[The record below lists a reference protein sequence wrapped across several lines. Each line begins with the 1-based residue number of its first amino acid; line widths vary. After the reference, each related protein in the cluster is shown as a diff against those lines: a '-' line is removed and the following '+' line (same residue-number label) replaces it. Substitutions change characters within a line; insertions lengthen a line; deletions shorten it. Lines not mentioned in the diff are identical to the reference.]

1 MLAGLLCTLVL
12 LGLWF
17 VRYVGAPGEQCAAE
31 AHGLPP
37 PLHVWAGAAG
47 VCLGELPLY
56 RLTPWLSGAPFVFWG
71 DTQSH
76 ARVAAEL
83 ARGGL
88 GHGWLFSY
96 LGGFPFGHHYPAL
109 GWLVLAAE
117 IRAGLAPGAA
127 VYALGFAATLALP
140 LVLYFSLVRGRVAPG
155 FAGVGALLACWV
167 SPYNGFVGGDE
178 TFFTVG
184 LVSQVVALPLV
195 LWLVAATLF
204 GRRRWEAPL
213 AAWLAMSSH
222 PQVTVAA
229 LLVLGIASL
238 ASGRRHAIANV
249 VWVSAIALCAG
260 AALYGQ
266 GIASLD
272 IPFGWPP
279 NMGWR
284 QFGFP
289 PSRLRWWF
297 EDGDLLD
304 LDRAPVLTAL
314 VAAAL
319 LILVVDARRASSR
332 ALAVACVTTLLLAV
346 SGQWLREQGRVGA
359 LLLSFL
365 QPLRV
370 VSLIVPLAASVLAVA
385 SARAAR
391 ALAATGYGPI
401 ARHAPVAIVLLVA
414 AIEAF
419 ALPSRL
425 DYTSRVAASLRDA
438 SSCSGPGNRASADV
452 DARDLREAV
461 AALAGGRLWY
471 DAHAD
476 TELQH
481 CVTRYGI
488 ELASAVPIGTAASVG
503 AHVGVLSHATQLLR
517 PLQPGSARRAEA
529 LGIGHL
535 LLERADAA
543 PLDGWALRYQRGALQ
558 LLSQPAA
565 IVGAGCIERRWSG
578 RRDALREHLIEQ
590 LGEPAAA
597 DRLLDPQALTQIEYS
612 DEALA
617 ESPVPGAGCDAAGA
631 TVEDVGVDA
640 ETITASVQSRAA
652 VDVVF
657 RVTAF
662 PTWRVRIDGAPAAV
676 PSLIAPGFFA
686 VRVPSGRHALS
697 ASVELLP
704 HYGLWISAALVASV
718 ALAYARGR
726 ALRLGRVSP
735 SWLRQG

>member
-17 VRYVGAPGEQCAAE
+17 VRHVGARDEQCEGQARA
-31 AHGLPP
+31 GPR

-47 VCLGELPLY
+47 VLLAELPLY
-56 RLTPWLSGAPFVFWG
+56 RLAPWISGVPFAFWG

-83 ARGGL
+83 AQSGL
-88 GHGWLFSY
+88 GQGWVFSY
-96 LGGFPFGHHYPAL
+96 LGGFPFGHHYPPL

-127 VYALGFAATLALP
+127 VYALGFTATLALP
-140 LVLYFSLVRGRVAPG
+140 LALYFALVRGHVPPG
-155 FAGVGALLACWV
+155 FAGAGALLACWV
-167 SPYNGFVGGDE
+167 SPYNGFVGGYE

-184 LVSQVVALPLV
+184 LVSQVLALPLV
-195 LWLVAATLF
+195 IWLLSATLF
-204 GRRRWEAPL
+204 GKRRWEAPL
-213 AAWLAMSSH
+213 AAWLATSSH

-229 LLVLGIASL
+229 LIVLGVASL
-238 ASGRRHAIANV
+238 ASGRRRAISNV
-249 VWVSAIALCAG
+249 LWASGIALCAG

-266 GIASLD
+266 GIAHLD
-272 IPFGWPP
+272 LPFGWPP
-279 NMGWR
+279 DMGWR
-284 QFGFP
+284 QLGFP

-304 LDRAPVLTAL
+304 LDRAPVMTSL

-332 ALAVACVTTLLLAV
+332 ALAVACATTLLLSV
-346 SGQWLREQGRVGA
+346 SGQWLREQGRIGA

-370 VSLIVPLAASVLAVA
+370 VSLIVPLAAVVLAVA
-385 SARAAR
+385 CARAAR
-391 ALAATGYGPI
+391 ALAATGHGPG
-401 ARHAPVAIVLLVA
+401 ARHAPTGVWLLVVAIT
-414 AIEAF
+414 AF

-425 DYTSRVAASLRDA
+425 DYTRRIAAALREA
-438 SSCSGPGNRASADV
+438 SSCSGPGNGGDADG
-452 DARDLREAV
+452 RELREWV
-461 AALAGGRLWY
+461 AALSGGRLWY
-471 DAHAD
+471 EAHAE
-476 TELQH
+476 TQLQR

-503 AHVGVLSHATQLLR
+503 AHVGVLAHATQLLR

-529 LGIGHL
+529 LGIAHL
-535 LLERADAA
+535 LLERADTT
-543 PLDGWALRYQRGALQ
+543 PLEGWSLRQQRGALQ

-578 RRDALREHLIEQ
+578 TREALREHLIQQ

-597 DRLLDPQALTQIEYS
+597 DRVLDPRVLTQIDYS
-612 DEALA
+612 SGSLT
-617 ESPVPGAGCDAAGA
+617 ESAVSRAGCDPAGA
-631 TVEDVGVDA
+631 TVEDVVVRG
-640 ETITASVQSRAA
+640 ETIRARVQSPAA

-657 RVTAF
+657 RLTAF
-662 PTWRVRIDGAPAAV
+662 PTWRVSIDGAAAAPA
-676 PSLIAPGFFA
+676 LIAPGFFA
-686 VRVPSGRHALS
+686 VRVPAGRHELS

-704 HYGLWISAALVASV
+704 HYALWIAV
-718 ALAYARGR
+718 ALAATLALAAGRGR
-726 ALRLGRVSP
+726 ASRLARFIP
-735 SWLRQG
+735 SWLRPG